1 MKVAIVGTSH
11 ALTEN
16 EERDIRQFCAMVL
29 KEEHTD
35 ILVSGGA
42 RGVDSIAEEVA
53 QGLGIQLE
61 VHLPKSMK
69 WEDYKKRN
77 IEIAESCDK
86 LICIT
91 TPVHDKKCYHHKQLI
106 EVVETRVPEHQK
118 TAGCWT
124 MKEAL
129 KLNKECKLLITPE
142 R

>member
-1 MKVAIVGTSH
+1 MWRLKVAIVGTSH

-16 EERDIRQFCAMVL
+16 EERDIRQFCAMAL
-29 KEEHTD
+29 KVEHAD

-42 RGVDSIAEEVA
+42 SGVDLIAEEVA
-53 QGLGIQLE
+53 VGLGIQIE
-61 VHLPKSMK
+61 IHHPKRKS

-91 TPVHDKKCYHHKQLI
+91 IPKRPLAQKCYHH
-106 EVVETRVPEHQK
+106 TPPEKHTK

-124 MKEAL
+124 MNEAL

>member
-1 MKVAIVGTSH
+1 MRVAIVGTSH

-16 EERDIRQFCAMVL
+16 EERDIRQFCVMVL
-29 KEEHTD
+29 KEEHADTL
-35 ILVSGGA
+35 ISGGA
-42 RGVDSIAEEVA
+42 SGVDLIAVEVA
-53 QGLGIQLE
+53 KGLNIPVTTFEPE
-61 VHLPKSMK
+61 VNEWIPINNKIG
-69 WEDYKKRN
+69 YKKRN

-91 TPVHDKKCYHHKQLI
+91 IPKRPLAQKCYHH
-106 EVVETRVPEHQK
+106 TPPANHTK

-124 MKEAL
+124 MNEAL